1 MIINSY
7 TLLYIILIL
16 LLGIAL
22 GIIMIIDEKKAN
34 INNKNVSININMDIV
49 EFLKN
54 TNTDICKNDYNIPTT
69 TSSSLNNSEYETF
82 MQKEIF
88 QKIKVG

>member
-16 LLGIAL
+16 LLGITL
-22 GIIMIIDEKKAN
+22 GIIMIIDGKKAN
-34 INNKNVSININMDIV
+34 INNSNVHTNINMDIV

-54 TNTDICKNDYNIPTT
+54 TNTDICKNDYYIPTT
-69 TSSSLNNSEYETF
+69 TNTSINNSEYETF
-82 MQKEIF
+82 TQKEIF

>member
-16 LLGIAL
+16 LLGIIL
-22 GIIMIIDEKKAN
+22 GIIMIIDEKKAK
-34 INNKNVSININMDIV
+34 ISNKNVSINMDIDIV

-54 TNTDICKNDYNIPTT
+54 TNTDICKNDYEIPAK
-69 TSSSLNNSEYETF
+69 TSYLMNNSEYETF